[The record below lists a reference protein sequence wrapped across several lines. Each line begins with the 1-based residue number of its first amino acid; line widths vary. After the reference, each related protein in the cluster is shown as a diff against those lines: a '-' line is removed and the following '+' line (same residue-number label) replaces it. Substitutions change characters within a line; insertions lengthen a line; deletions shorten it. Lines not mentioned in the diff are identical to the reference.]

1 MRETILTALALLGLS
16 ALTGLAW
23 WLPNRPLAGAAGLPA
38 GRINAV
44 SFAPFRPGESP
55 LTRRFPTEAEA
66 DADLALLAPKVR
78 AIRTYAAEEGNY
90 DIAALAA
97 RHGLKLWLG
106 LWLGSDRARNAREL
120 ARGIAIA
127 RAWPGVIER
136 VIVGNEVLL
145 RHDLPAAELTAD
157 LDQVRASVPEP
168 VTYADVWEFWRDN
181 PGLAA
186 HVDQVTV
193 HLLPYWEDEPTG
205 IDGAV
210 AHVRAVYRQM
220 QALFPGK
227 PIIIG
232 ETGWPSEGRWR
243 RDAAPSL
250 VNQFVFLSRF
260 MAAAAVDG
268 FEYNL
273 IEAFDQNWKAANE
286 GTVGAH
292 WGIWTVDRLPKFP
305 PGLPV
310 VNDPYWRW
318 RAGASVGLGL
328 LLAAVSGM
336 RDRRGLALGVAL
348 GNALVFAWSGTVPMA
363 FGVSLGVAA
372 AVNLAGQG
380 LLALLVLAAARGRL
394 AGEPASA
401 GVNAAGATASIRCLI
416 RRGRLPPP
424 AARLDVLAFVFTWT
438 AAVLQILLVI
448 DPRYRDF
455 PTPVFAVPLVAIAAR
470 AALRDLPR
478 GGGGREEAVLATVLI
493 IGAAASAV
501 QEGVLNRQ
509 SLIWNACALLLAS
522 PSGLRLLAPRRV
534 RRPAV
539 PEPAAAAATPSRPA
553 IHPAHPR

>member
-1 MRETILTALALLGLS
+1 MRETILTALTLLGLS
-16 ALTGLAW
+16 ALTALAW
-23 WLPNRPLAGAAGLPA
+23 WLPNRPLPGAAGLPG

-55 LTRRFPTEAEA
+55 LTGRFPTEAEV
-66 DADLALLAPKVR
+66 DADLALLAPRVR
-78 AIRTYAAEEGNY
+78 AIRTYAANEGKY

-106 LWLGSDRARNAREL
+106 IWLGQDRTRNAREL

-127 RAWPGVIER
+127 RAWPATIER

-145 RHDLPAAELTAD
+145 RRDLPPAELAAD

-168 VTYADVWEFWRDN
+168 VTYADVWDFWQRN

-193 HLLPYWEDEPTG
+193 HLLPYWDDEPTG

-210 AHVRAVYRQM
+210 AKVRAVYRQM
-220 QALFPGK
+220 RALFPDK
-227 PIIIG
+227 KVIIG

-243 RDAAPSL
+243 RDAAPSR
-250 VNQFVFLSRF
+250 VNQFVFLTRF
-260 MAAAAVDG
+260 IAAAAEDG

-273 IEAFDQNWKAANE
+273 IEAFDQSWKAANE
-286 GTVGAH
+286 GTVGAR
-292 WGIWTVDRLPKFP
+292 WGLWTADRVAKFP
-305 PGLPV
+305 PGLGV
-310 VNDPYWRW
+310 VNDPVWRW
-318 RAGASVGLGL
+318 RAAASIGLGL

-336 RDRRGLALGVAL
+336 RDRRGLALGAAL
-348 GNALVFAWSGTVPMA
+348 GNALVFAWSGTVPIA
-363 FGVSLGVAA
+363 FRIELGAAA
-372 AVNLAGQG
+372 AVNLAAQCI
-380 LLALLVLAAARGRL
+380 LALLSMAAARGRL

-401 GVNAAGATASIRCLI
+401 GVNAAGATEYLRCLI

-424 AARLDVLAFVFTWT
+424 AERLDVLAFVFTWT

-478 GGGGREEAVLATVLI
+478 GGGGREEAVLAAVLI
-493 IGAAASAV
+493 IGAAASV
-501 QEGVLNRQ
+501 EQEGVLNRQ

-522 PSGLRLLAPRRV
+522 PSCLRLLAPRRS
-534 RRPAV
+534 AV
-539 PEPAAAAATPSRPA
+539 AAATPSRPA